1 MQFSPLFIASIA
13 LGGAIGAVAR
23 HSVSVM
29 MGSIMGSGFPWGTL
43 TVNIVGSFLMGAL
56 LEISALKLSLSPEIR
71 ALLVTGFLGAF
82 TTFSTFSLDVATL
95 YERGNL
101 GLTAL
106 YIIVSVVVGISALF
120 GAIALVR
127 GILQ

>member
-1 MQFSPLFIASIA
+1 MHFSPLLIASIA

-29 MGSIMGSGFPWGTL
+29 MNSVMGTGFPWGTF
-43 TVNIVGSFLMGAL
+43 TVNVVGSFLMGAL
-56 LEISALKLSLSPEIR
+56 IEVSALKLSMGLETR

-82 TTFSTFSLDVATL
+82 TTFSTFSLDVVTL
-95 YERGNL
+95 YERGNM
-101 GLTAL
+101 GLSAL
-106 YIIVSVVVGISALF
+106 YVIVSVVVGISALF

>member
-56 LEISALKLSLSPEIR
+56 IEISALKLSLSPEMR

>member
-23 HSVSVM
+23 HSVSVLT
-29 MGSIMGSGFPWGTL
+29 GSVLGSGFPWGTL
-43 TVNIVGSFLMGAL
+43 TVNIVGSFLMGVL
-56 LEISALKLSLSPEIR
+56 IELSALKLSIGPELR
-71 ALLVTGFLGAF
+71 AFLVTGFLGAF

-101 GLTAL
+101 GLAAL
-106 YIIVSVVVGISALF
+106 YVSVSVVVGISALF

>member
-56 LEISALKLSLSPEIR
+56 LEISALKLSLSPEMR

>member
-23 HSVSVM
+23 YGVSAF
-29 MGSIMGSGFPWGTL
+29 MGATLGHGFPWGTL
-43 TVNIVGSFLMGAL
+43 TVNIVGSFVMGL
-56 LEISALKLSLSPEIR
+56 LIELSAVKLSLSPEMR
-71 ALLVTGFLGAF
+71 AFLVTGFLGAF

-95 YERGNL
+95 YERGNI
-101 GLTAL
+101 GLSGL
-106 YIIVSVVVGISALF
+106 YVAVSVCVGIAALF

-127 GILQ
+127 GVLQ

>member
-29 MGSIMGSGFPWGTL
+29 MGSIMGGGFPWGTL

-56 LEISALKLSLSPEIR
+56 IEISALKLSLSPEMR

-106 YIIVSVVVGISALF
+106 YIIVSVVVGISAL
-120 GAIALVR
+120 VR

>member
-23 HSVSVM
+23 HSVSAFMVSM
-29 MGSIMGSGFPWGTL
+29 MGTGFPWGTL
-43 TVNIVGSFLMGAL
+43 VVNVVGSFLMGAL
-56 LEISALKLSLSPEIR
+56 IEFSALKLSMGPEMR
-71 ALLVTGFLGAF
+71 ALLVTGLLGAF

-101 GLTAL
+101 GLSAL
-106 YIIVSVVVGISALF
+106 YVIVSVVVGISALF

-127 GILQ
+127 GIVQ

>member
-1 MQFSPLFIASIA
+1 MHFSPLLIASIA

-56 LEISALKLSLSPEIR
+56 IELSALKLSLTPEVR

-95 YERGNL
+95 YERGSL
-101 GLTAL
+101 GLSAL
-106 YIIVSVVVGISALF
+106 YVMVSVVVGISALF

>member
-1 MQFSPLFIASIA
+1 MQFSPLLIASIA

-29 MGSIMGSGFPWGTL
+29 MGSMLGNGFPWGTV

-56 LEISALKLSLSPEIR
+56 IELSALKLSIGPEMR

-101 GLTAL
+101 GLAAL
-106 YIIVSVVVGISALF
+106 YVIVSVVVGISALF
-120 GAIALVR
+120 GAMALVR

>member
-29 MGSIMGSGFPWGTL
+29 MGSIMGGGFPWGTL

-56 LEISALKLSLSPEIR
+56 LEVSALKLSLSPEIR